1 MAINRQSNPKVQQV
15 KQPKD
20 ISQYL
25 TDLDALLKRNTGS
38 GTFQGQDTSSN
49 TPMYLPGKVVNP
61 TGLSETPSTMAYGN
75 GMTTPTPVQ
84 RDAPEVYQEPQQQQP
99 LSAIDFLQQFEQSYN
114 APENQQQFGDPQ
126 LEGVM
131 STRDGGTVLADGT
144 IVYEDGTYRQGDPNA
159 EAIRSNTD
167 GSIGYSDGSSRKPA
181 PEAISSLYG
190 QRERIGYS
198 DGSARYGQYQYRE
211 GQPQADL
218 PGGVEGLSRGVFG
231 KNQFV
236 TQAYGNYNPAIEP
249 GRGYNTGTDFRTN
262 DLTGDNRN
270 LKLPLGAEVVE
281 VYSSS
286 RPGSGYVGNRENK
299 GWGNSV
305 VVRLETGEMLRFS
318 HLDSVANIQP
328 GQRLEAG
335 QPFGTP
341 GSTGNVTGEHADVV
355 YYDRSGNISDLAQF
369 SGWSNPQG
377 LRTPLPGQPAPG
389 TVAPTGAEPTMSQ
402 MPQPVVEQPQMST
415 PQRTTSQVSA
425 PPQPAPAPKNIFNK
439 VQEATPELGLSE
451 GLFTPEA
458 KDARISAVA
467 ESPKQY
473 NPLRQLVGNVS
484 ERIGD
489 TLGIPESGFS
499 EALAGGQ
506 TKRTNQAMA
515 DEINGNRSAAVPGI
529 RENLSDIGTG
539 IKDTTSNALASA
551 GQGIK
556 SLGQSGVDA
565 LQNVFQPKQ
574 DVPKRA
580 VGDVAGT
587 ASSPTQSGQFSSLMD
602 TAQSMANIPKND
614 VRDPFFKYGGSEMYK
629 SFLRPDA
636 EGVNGGALSLDTFT
650 PDFYKDLGNISSVF
664 GGSKDLSPATEKY
677 VANEQQKYPTM
688 SKMGYSDEYDRGS
701 IDEYN
706 AGIDKY
712 NSSLSDY
719 FNSIRSSVNGAQS
732 IFTPLPTGSSRNI
745 FAASA
750 PQMSVRP
757 GSSAP
762 QMSVM
767 PKAPQQ
773 SFAPPRA
780 SVSAPSYAQAFA
792 PQQSNRPGSS
802 APQMSVAPRPQQNM
816 SVAPRMSVAPKQAP
830 QMSVAPRMSVAPK
843 PQMSVAPKPAPQMSM
858 APKPQSKPSSNVFSK
873 VTSAIKNIFR
883 R

>member
-1 MAINRQSNPKVQQV
+1 
-15 KQPKD
+15 
-20 ISQYL
+20 
-25 TDLDALLKRNTGS
+25 
-38 GTFQGQDTSSN
+38 
-49 TPMYLPGKVVNP
+49 MYLPGKVVNP

-131 STRDGGTVLADGT
+131 STRDGGTMLADGT

-159 EAIRSNTD
+159 EAIRSNAD

-218 PGGVEGLSRGVFG
+218 PGGLQGLVSGIFG
-231 KNQFV
+231 RDQAI
-236 TQAYGNYNPAIEP
+236 TQPFGNYNPAIEP
-249 GRGYNTGTDFRTN
+249 GSGYNMGTDIRTRDLADRGY
-262 DLTGDNRN
+262 
-270 LKLPLGAEVVE
+270 KLPVGAEVVQ
-281 VYSSS
+281 VYRDDGTPFGS
-286 RPGSGYVGNRENK
+286 RSGHQGY
-299 GWGNSV
+299 GNSIL
-305 VVRLETGEMLRFS
+305 VRLPTGEMLRFS
-318 HLDSVANIQP
+318 HMSQMANLQP
-328 GQRLEAG
+328 GQRIEAG
-335 QPFGTP
+335 QVFGEP
-341 GSTGNVTGEHADVV
+341 GTTGNTRGEHLDLEYFAPGQS
-355 YYDRSGNISDLAQF
+355 RPSDPSQF
-369 SGWSNPQG
+369 SGFTNPQG
-377 LRTPLPGQPAPG
+377 LREPLPGQPAPG
-389 TVAPTGAEPTMSQ
+389 TVAPTGQEQQMSQ
-402 MPQPVVEQPQMST
+402 SQPQQQGSVQQQ
-415 PQRTTSQVSA
+415 PQQEAQQTSPIRELGKSVAQA
-425 PPQPAPAPKNIFNK
+425 PVNAFNTVK
-439 VQEATPELGLSE
+439 EATPELGVSE
-451 GLFTPEA
+451 GLFTQNA
-458 KDARISAVA
+458 ADARKEAVIEA
-467 ESPKQY
+467 PKQY
-473 NPLRQLVGNVS
+473 NPFRQLLGNVT

-489 TLGIPESGFS
+489 TLGVPEGNFS
-499 EALAGGQ
+499 EAIAGGQ
-506 TKRTNQAMA
+506 TKRTNQAFA
-515 DEINGNRSAAVPGI
+515 DEINGNRSVAVPGI

-556 SLGQSGVDA
+556 SLGQSGIDA

-602 TAQSMANIPKND
+602 TAQSMANLPKND

-629 SFLRPDA
+629 GFLRPDA

-677 VANEQQKYPTM
+677 VANEQQKYPNM
-688 SKMGYSDEYDRGS
+688 GRMGYEDGYDRGA
-701 IDEYN
+701 IDDYN
-706 AGIDKY
+706 NQIDKY

-780 SVSAPSYAQAFA
+780 SVSAPKMSYAQSFA

-843 PQMSVAPKPAPQMSM
+843 PQMSVAPKPKPQMSM

>member
-1 MAINRQSNPKVQQV
+1 VQ
-15 KQPKD
+15 KWYKCIKILP
-20 ISQYL
+20 
-25 TDLDALLKRNTGS
+25 DLALLLVVA
-38 GTFQGQDTSSN
+38 QD
-49 TPMYLPGKVVNP
+49 K
-61 TGLSETPSTMAYGN
+61 
-75 GMTTPTPVQ
+75 
-84 RDAPEVYQEPQQQQP
+84 
-99 LSAIDFLQQFEQSYN
+99 
-114 APENQQQFGDPQ
+114 
-126 LEGVM
+126 
-131 STRDGGTVLADGT
+131 
-144 IVYEDGTYRQGDPNA
+144 
-159 EAIRSNTD
+159 
-167 GSIGYSDGSSRKPA
+167 GY
-181 PEAISSLYG
+181 
-190 QRERIGYS
+190 
-198 DGSARYGQYQYRE
+198 
-211 GQPQADL
+211 
-218 PGGVEGLSRGVFG
+218 
-231 KNQFV
+231 
-236 TQAYGNYNPAIEP
+236 
-249 GRGYNTGTDFRTN
+249 
-262 DLTGDNRN
+262 
-270 LKLPLGAEVVE
+270 
-281 VYSSS
+281 
-286 RPGSGYVGNRENK
+286 
-299 GWGNSV
+299 GNSV
-305 VVRLETGEMLRFS
+305 LVKLPTGEMLRFS
-318 HLDSVANIQP
+318 HLSNMANLQP
-328 GQRLEAG
+328 GQRIEAG
-335 QPFGTP
+335 QVFGEP
-341 GSTGNVTGEHADVV
+341 GSSGNVVENTLDLEYFAPGQS
-355 YYDRSGNISDLAQF
+355 RPSDPSQF
-369 SGWSNPQG
+369 SGFTNPQG
-377 LRTPLPGQPAPG
+377 LREPLPGQPAPG
-389 TVAPTGAEPTMSQ
+389 TVAPTGQEQQMSQ
-402 MPQPVVEQPQMST
+402 SQPQQQGSVQQQ
-415 PQRTTSQVSA
+415 PQQEAQQTSPIRELGKSVAQA
-425 PPQPAPAPKNIFNK
+425 PVNAFNTVK
-439 VQEATPELGLSE
+439 EATPELGVSE
-451 GLFTPEA
+451 GLFTQNA
-458 KDARISAVA
+458 ADARKEAVIEA
-467 ESPKQY
+467 PKQY
-473 NPLRQLVGNVS
+473 NPFRQLLGNVT

-489 TLGIPESGFS
+489 TLGVPEGNFS
-499 EALAGGQ
+499 EAIAGGQ
-506 TKRTNQAMA
+506 TKRTNQAFA

-529 RENLSDIGTG
+529 RQNLSDIGTG

-556 SLGQSGVDA
+556 SLGQSGIDA

-732 IFTPLPTGSSRNI
+732 IFTPLPTGSSRNV
-745 FAASA
+745 FSGST

-780 SVSAPSYAQAFA
+780 SVSAPKMSYAQSFA

-802 APQMSVAPRPQQNM
+802 APQMSVAPRPQQSSRPAPAPAPRQSYTPSYAPQM
-816 SVAPRMSVAPKQAP
+816 SVRPGSSAP
-830 QMSVAPRMSVAPK
+830 QMSVAPR
-843 PQMSVAPKPAPQMSM
+843 PQSRP
-858 APKPQSKPSSNVFSK
+858 APKPQSQQKSNIFSK
-873 VTSAIKNIFR
+873 ASSWISNIFR

>member
-1 MAINRQSNPKVQQV
+1 MKQLRQSNPKVQQV
-15 KQPKD
+15 QQPKD
-20 ISQYL
+20 INQYL
-25 TDLDALLKRNTGS
+25 TDLDALLKRNTGT

-84 RDAPEVYQEPQQQQP
+84 RDAPEVYQEPQQEQQQP
-99 LSAIDFLQQFEQSYN
+99 LSAIDFLQQFDQSYN

-126 LEGVM
+126 LEGIM
-131 STRDGGTVLADGT
+131 STRDGGTMLADGT
-144 IVYEDGTYRQGDPNA
+144 IVYEDGTTRQGDPNA
-159 EAIRSNTD
+159 EPIASDISGGTR
-167 GSIGYSDGSSRKPA
+167 YSDQSLRQKA
-181 PEAISSLYG
+181 PDAISSLYG

-218 PGGVEGLSRGVFG
+218 PGGLTGLVSGIFG
-231 KNQFV
+231 RDQAITQQF
-236 TQAYGNYNPAIEP
+236 GNYNPSIEP
-249 GRGYNTGTDFRTN
+249 GSGYNMGTDIRTRDLADRGY
-262 DLTGDNRN
+262 
-270 LKLPLGAEVVE
+270 KLPVGAEVVQ
-281 VYSSS
+281 VYQDDGTPFGS
-286 RPGSGYVGNRENK
+286 RSGHQGY
-299 GWGNSV
+299 GNSILV
-305 VVRLETGEMLRFS
+305 KLPTGEMLRFS
-318 HLDSVANIQP
+318 HMSQMANLQP
-328 GQRLEAG
+328 GQRIEAG
-335 QPFGTP
+335 QVFGEP
-341 GSTGNVTGEHADVV
+341 GTTGNTRGEHLDLEYFAPGQS
-355 YYDRSGNISDLAQF
+355 RPSDPSQF
-369 SGWSNPQG
+369 SGFTNPQG
-377 LRTPLPGQPAPG
+377 LREPLPGQPAPG
-389 TVAPTGAEPTMSQ
+389 TVAPTGQEQQMSQ
-402 MPQPVVEQPQMST
+402 MPQQQSVQPQMNT
-415 PQRTTSQVSA
+415 PQRSTPQVSA
-425 PPQPAPAPKNIFNK
+425 PAPQNIFNK
-439 VQEATPELGLSE
+439 VQEATPELGVSE

-473 NPLRQLVGNVS
+473 NPFKQLVGNVS

-489 TLGIPESGFS
+489 TLGIPEGGFS

-515 DEINGNRSAAVPGI
+515 DEINGNRSVAVPGI
-529 RENLSDIGTG
+529 RQNLSDIGTE

-556 SLGQSGVDA
+556 SLGQSGIDA

-732 IFTPLPTGSSRNI
+732 IFTPLPTGSSRNV
-745 FAASA
+745 FSGST

-780 SVSAPSYAQAFA
+780 SVSAPKMSYAQSFA

-830 QMSVAPRMSVAPK
+830 QMSVAPRMSVAP
-843 PQMSVAPKPAPQMSM
+843 
-858 APKPQSKPSSNVFSK
+858 SNLK
-873 VTSAIKNIFR
+873 
-883 R
+883 